1 MRPETRPRGTM
12 DNRAALRV
20 FEEVPAVRK
29 TRLQRTGRLTRPS
42 GKLTLTISGAGIVK
56 ESLPAM
62 LDRLHPVA

>member
-1 MRPETRPRGTM
+1 MRLETRPRGTM
-12 DNRAALRV
+12 DNRPALRV
-20 FEEVPAVRK
+20 FKQVPAVRK
-29 TRLQRTGRLTRPS
+29 TLLQRTGRLTRPS